1 MVVVYSESLVLPS
14 RVQQQQNEPQP
25 GDDGDG
31 TGRRPVWKQNQAAS
45 PSGREDGAG
54 GERALGA
61 FGDDC
66 MQMLK
71 EIEER
76 EGREREDPR
85 EGARGGGVGSGS
97 LVARTGGDLLLAQ
110 SYSDDGGAL
119 DKSLDPLLQSLISGF
134 TTQVR
139 DALHAFDA
147 SGAVRAR
154 D

>member
-45 PSGREDGAG
+45 SPSGREDGAG

-85 EGARGGGVGSGS
+85 EGGGVGSGS

-110 SYSDDGGAL
+110 SYSDDDGGAL

-139 DALHAFDA
+139 DALHASDA
-147 SGAVRAR
+147 SGALRAR

>member
-85 EGARGGGVGSGS
+85 EGGGVGSGS

-110 SYSDDGGAL
+110 SYSDDDGGAL

-139 DALHAFDA
+139 DALHASDA
-147 SGAVRAR
+147 SGALRAR

>member
-45 PSGREDGAG
+45 PSGREDDAG
-54 GERALGA
+54 GERVLGA

-85 EGARGGGVGSGS
+85 EGGGVGSGS

-110 SYSDDGGAL
+110 SYSDDDGGAL

-139 DALHAFDA
+139 DALHASDA
-147 SGAVRAR
+147 SGALRAR

>member
-45 PSGREDGAG
+45 PSGREDDAG

-85 EGARGGGVGSGS
+85 EGGGVGSGS

-139 DALHAFDA
+139 DALHASGA
-147 SGAVRAR
+147 SGALRAR